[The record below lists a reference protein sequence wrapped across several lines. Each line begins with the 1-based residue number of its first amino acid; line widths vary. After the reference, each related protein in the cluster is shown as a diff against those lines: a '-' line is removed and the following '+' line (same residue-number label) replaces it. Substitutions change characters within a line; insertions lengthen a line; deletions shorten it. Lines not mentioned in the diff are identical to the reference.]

1 MSLAIK
7 LPPHRENRLDTELLR
22 GNGEE
27 YFKGWQRKHKPENVD
42 TTFVSRG
49 VGRTAINSYENSIG
63 FTNAFNV
70 GDDE

>member
-7 LPPHRENRLDTELLR
+7 LPKATHQPIDKECFK

-27 YFKGWQRKHKPENVD
+27 YFKGWLRKHKAETVD
-42 TTFVSRG
+42 ETFISRG